1 MSFTDQNE
9 RQAAEYLLGG
19 LEEPERIQLQ
29 QRLFEDDSYFA
40 LLLDVENDLMD
51 AYAAGKL
58 SGEDRQ
64 RFEACLQG
72 TSEQREKLAFAR
84 ALQRTGRHVFRAWLP
99 VAAAVVLL
107 AGLSYFAWENRTAKT
122 APAAPQV
129 ASLVLTADN
138 TRGENRRPELAV
150 APGVQMVELRMVI
163 SGPAGAGPLSANVL
177 TGRGAMV
184 WQQANLSPVESR
196 VSVWV
201 PAHLLAAGNHEVEL
215 KSGSEPVGFYYFAVR
230 R

>member
-64 RFEACLQG
+64 RF
-72 TSEQREKLAFAR
+72 AR
-84 ALQRTGRHVFRAWLP
+84 
-99 VAAAVVLL
+99 
-107 AGLSYFAWENRTAKT
+107 
-122 APAAPQV
+122 QV
-129 ASLVLTADN
+129 KECHA
-138 TRGENRRPELAV
+138 EAV
-150 APGVQMVELRMVI
+150 AYVV
-163 SGPAGAGPLSANVL
+163 
-177 TGRGAMV
+177 
-184 WQQANLSPVESR
+184 
-196 VSVWV
+196 
-201 PAHLLAAGNHEVEL
+201 AHHFGIRAV
-215 KSGSEPVGFYYFAVR
+215 EPVRDYHVGLMLGTALALVGYRYGQR
-230 R
+230 